1 MFVKKYKNMTI
12 YKRNKKEGI
21 KMKDKSVAIYQL
33 FVAIP
38 ITIFLII
45 FFYHGDFTARLLLTP
60 FIVCA
65 IATLFKSIFTLKGN
79 LKWSRYCNSVYII
92 SILVYVLGFFVA
104 SWYIAIKN
112 QIYALMIVLLIVSV
126 IIILAIRHRFFKKR
140 QSKEEMARG
149 NERFLKRER
158 LKRKVGRLTKPIVF
172 SLILVLGVVLL
183 CLGIL
188 NWLDVK
194 EETKDYKEVTGHFMN
209 VDIYR
214 QDEDGT
220 SYSLTYYYIVNGE
233 KYQITTSYG
242 TGMVPKKDSTRTIIY
257 NPDNPEEARIVGG
270 ESFVIL
276 LLVGL
281 MFTVIPALFLIETLR
296 KKTKDKKPSRFSFF
310 AFGMGVFLFTLCYGI
325 LYMMTGT
332 FSFVQMFQMYGIG
345 LLVSAFVLIILMLVG
360 VYFMVMSVYQAI
372 TYKEKNKDTEL

>member
-1 MFVKKYKNMTI
+1 MKN
-12 YKRNKKEGI
+12 
-21 KMKDKSVAIYQL
+21 KSVAIYQL
-33 FVAIP
+33 FVVIP

-45 FFYHGDFTARLLLTP
+45 FFYHGEFIARLLLTP

-79 LKWSRYCNSVYII
+79 LKWSKYCNSVYII
-92 SILVYVLGFFVA
+92 SVLVYVLGFFVA
-104 SWYIAIKN
+104 FWYIAIKN

-126 IIILAIRHRFFKKR
+126 IIILAIRYRFFKKR
-140 QSKEEMARG
+140 QSKEEMEKE

-158 LKRKVGRLTKPIVF
+158 LKRKLGRLGRPIVF
-172 SLILVLGVVLL
+172 SLMLVFGIVLL
-183 CLGIL
+183 CFGIW
-188 NWLDVK
+188 NWLNVK
-194 EETKDYKEVTGHFMN
+194 EETKDYKEVSGHLMSA
-209 VDIYR
+209 DIYH
-214 QDEDGT
+214 QSEDGT
-220 SYSLTYYYIVNGE
+220 SYSLTYYYIVDGE
-233 KYQITTSYG
+233 EYQITTSYG

-281 MFTVIPALFLIETLR
+281 MFTVLPALFLIETFS

-332 FSFVQMFQMYGIG
+332 FSFIQMFQMYGIG
-345 LLVSAFVLIILMLVG
+345 LLVSGFVLIVLMLVG

-372 TYKEKNKDTEL
+372 TYKEENTIK